1 MKKKSKIVIAICILA
16 SIVLLTSCGGNVL
29 GEFMDQLTLP
39 LETTNHLDFNS
50 EYEYKGKKIDVVWIS
65 SNESVISTTGEVN
78 CAETDVLVT
87 LVAIATLDKREQKK
101 SFIVK
106 VPGQDNQQILEKAAN
121 TIVFPIRISS
131 DIQIPTSK
139 QVDGMTVSIQWESSN
154 SEILDG
160 TGKVHLPLIDT
171 VIYLKG
177 VFTINKSR
185 YEKEYQV
192 VVIKDPQYNPEN
204 LWTNLPIY
212 FDAIPNEAYPE
223 KQSEFPGALYRK
235 VQSSKDYWLGIE
247 VTVTLPEFTG
257 DEKRMDKNP
266 SGSLGDMRYLDNGSV
281 YLGGNASRESDV
293 GLTWSVGASDAT
305 ATAVDWSQSIAYR
318 PFWRWITSD
327 HKNLYA
333 NSKWQDTQFYYY
345 PGDKVRMSV
354 YSPEEGMLQLK
365 IELLE
370 ETTIPKYVQR
380 RASFNL
386 GENYEKVFVSAK
398 FESPGMGKYKSS
410 FKRVV
415 AIDQVNNEGKPTCP
429 TNASNIGAIYHECYL
444 YRKVNGQMYKVP
456 FIERRYSAIC
466 SPGSTNALG
475 DFTNAFSVTYD
486 GVNKE
491 LGGEIVSIDPKNN
504 VK

>member
-1 MKKKSKIVIAICILA
+1 MKKKSKIIL
-16 SIVLLTSCGGNVL
+16 SLFIIVSLVLFTSCGGNVL
-29 GEFMDQLTLP
+29 GEFMDKLELP
-39 LETTNHLDFNS
+39 AETTTNLGLNN
-50 EYEYKGKKIDVVWIS
+50 EYMFDGKKIEVTWYS
-65 SNESVISTTGEVN
+65 SNEDVISKTGEVN
-78 CAETDVLVT
+78 YAKTDVFVT
-87 LVAIATLDKREQKK
+87 LVATATLNNKEQKK
-101 SFIVK
+101 SFVVK
-106 VPGQDNQQILEKAAN
+106 VPGQNDQEILEKAAN
-121 TIVFPIRISS
+121 SIVFPVSISK
-131 DIQIPTSK
+131 DIQIPSSK
-139 QVDGMTVSIQWESSN
+139 VVDGITVSIKWESSN
-154 SEILDG
+154 NEILDG
-160 TGKVHLPLIDT
+160 TGKVTLPLVDT
-171 VIYLKG
+171 LINLKG
-177 VFTINKSR
+177 VFTINKSV
-185 YEKEYQV
+185 YEKDYQV

-204 LWTNLPIY
+204 FWTSLSVY
-212 FDAIPNEAYPE
+212 FDEIQNEAYPE
-223 KQSEFPGALYRK
+223 RQSEFPGALYRK

-257 DEKRMDKNP
+257 DEKRAEQNP

-281 YLGGNASRESDV
+281 YLGGNATRESDV
-293 GLTWSVGASDAT
+293 GLTWSVGATDAT

-318 PFWRWITSD
+318 PFWRWITND

-370 ETTIPKYVQR
+370 ETTIPKYVER

-386 GENYEKVFVSAK
+386 GDNYEKVFISAK
-398 FESPGMGKYKSS
+398 FESPGMGKYKAS

-444 YRKVNGQMYKVP
+444 YRKINGKMYKVP

-466 SPGSTNALG
+466 SPVSKNSLG